1 MRSHYINNGLITVA
15 EEANSLRIVGL
26 RDNHMDLRPSVE
38 SVKLQKMK
46 VMFCK
51 TTLTTLIFSRLSCSF
66 VVSSEI

>member
-15 EEANSLRIVGL
+15 EEANSLRVVGL

-51 TTLTTLIFSRLSCSF
+51 TTLTTHNFFPFELQFCCVI
-66 VVSSEI
+66 